1 MKVILTK
8 DVPTLGQAG
17 AIKKVADGYGRNY
30 LLPRGL
36 AVLATP
42 ALVRVYEAKAAQW
55 TKKHEQMLAEAKG
68 TVAKLKGIQVVITGP
83 AQKGTLFGS
92 VGQNEIAAAL
102 AGQGFELPASVVA
115 LSKPLKALGE
125 HSVTIRFGKD
135 VEAVISVVLRAG
147 DEAKLAQ
154 PKAKIKAKAVVK
166 SKSATKKKAKAVN
179 E

>member
-102 AGQGFELPASVVA
+102 TEQGFKLPASVVA
-115 LSKPLKALGE
+115 LNKPLKALGE

-147 DEAKLAQ
+147 DEAK
-154 PKAKIKAKAVVK
+154 VVK
-166 SKSATKKKAKAVN
+166 PEAKTKPKSATKKKTKTANEKA
-179 E
+179 